1 MVWRCQDFSDFERL
15 NGRSDH
21 KTAAGSTRFPS
32 KTTQNLRTPK

>member
-21 KTAAGSTRFPS
+21 KTAAGAQDFQA
-32 KTTQNLRTPK
+32 KQPKI